1 MEEMGWENQKLR
13 GSKWKDKGKEQKT
26 EQQGMTYTQK
36 SNTRIMTG
44 VKKEIKKEKV
54 VRPKENIM
62 DQRRREEEKE
72 IKRKIEG
79 AVEAWQ
85 TYFQEGEEGTEE
97 EEKKEKEVMNEIKNT
112 RVIGHAAIETYIKKG
127 LEAEQKERNKETY
140 TLGEYTILDVNW
152 GQYTEE
158 RPGEIFKG
166 KKRGNR

>member
-1 MEEMGWENQKLR
+1 
-13 GSKWKDKGKEQKT
+13 
-26 EQQGMTYTQK
+26 
-36 SNTRIMTG
+36 MTG
-44 VKKEIKKEKV
+44 AKKEIKKEKV
-54 VRPKENIM
+54 VKPKKNKI

-85 TYFQEGEEGTEE
+85 TYFREGEEGTKE
-97 EEKKEKEVMNEIKNT
+97 EEKKEKEVMDEIKNA

-127 LEAEQKERNKETY
+127 LEAEQKEKNEETY

-152 GQYTEE
+152 GQYAEK

-166 KKRGNR
+166 RKAGKPLKEMMKENKKYIMVIHYSFH